1 MRRGSSAHWMTFL
14 SRTSHTG
21 SYAARSIGP
30 SDLSMLR
37 TRSKKPVDP
46 SQTANGGAACA
57 YAHKKC
63 RSGSVAKFI
72 RARSRRQNL
81 PPQPIL
87 AERKRY
93 CPARDIFFPA
103 PAAAFAPPAAFLR
116 ARLSRQHA
124 VSILHARSKQF
135 RRLHFVHFQ
144 TSRTSIPYID
154 RINFLF
160 RRYSF
165 VRVGPLFTSST
176 IFSPDTSRM
185 YEKSAVYRIA
195 RTRSPA
201 SVTYDS

>member
-1 MRRGSSAHWMTFL
+1 MTFL

-63 RSGSVAKFI
+63 RSGSVAQFI
-72 RARSRRQNL
+72 SARSRRQNL
-81 PPQPIL
+81 PPQSVLAPRQRQSFPPRIL
-87 AERKRY
+87 LL
-93 CPARDIFFPA
+93 I
-103 PAAAFAPPAAFLR
+103 PAAMFALQTASGSTIFQHTSLHLLR
-116 ARLSRQHA
+116 QIHL
-124 VSILHARSKQF
+124 
-135 RRLHFVHFQ
+135 Q

-195 RTRSPA
+195 RTRSPV
-201 SVTYDS
+201 SVT

>member
-46 SQTANGGAACA
+46 SRAANGGAACA
-57 YAHKKC
+57 YAHKKKC

-72 RARSRRQNL
+72 RARSRRPLRQNL
-81 PPQPIL
+81 PPQSVL
-87 AERKRY
+87 APRQRQS
-93 CPARDIFFPA
+93 FPPRVLLLI
-103 PAAAFAPPAAFLR
+103 PAAMFALQTASGSTIFQHTSLHLLR
-116 ARLSRQHA
+116 QIHL
-124 VSILHARSKQF
+124 
-135 RRLHFVHFQ
+135 Q

-195 RTRSPA
+195 RTRSPV
-201 SVTYDS
+201 SVT

>member
-63 RSGSVAKFI
+63 RSGSVTKFI
-72 RARSRRQNL
+72 RARSRRPRRQNL
-81 PPQPIL
+81 PPQSVLAPRQRHCLSSLIL
-87 AERKRY
+87 
-93 CPARDIFFPA
+93 CLV
-103 PAAAFAPPAAFLR
+103 PAAVLTLQATPGSTIFQHTSLHLLR
-116 ARLSRQHA
+116 QIHL
-124 VSILHARSKQF
+124 
-135 RRLHFVHFQ
+135 Q

-195 RTRSPA
+195 RTRSPV
-201 SVTYDS
+201 SVT